1 MKLNLQIL
9 PEANHTKKI
18 IGILEIEVNLAKTTL
33 CKSSKAI
40 TTDAAQ
46 NLADGSSSASRIIE
60 IAEQA
65 IHVSKSMPACVW
77 LAEVHI
83 TRGTKVDCLICFIK
97 FFSFRTRASFPSFLI
112 FCFEN
117 LFKLSKLS
125 ADQREEDFIWFPMD
139 LCPVY
144 YEPNARTTPYRS
156 IKTSKRSW
164 KISYYL

>member
-65 IHVSKSMPACVW
+65 IHVSKSMPPCV
-77 LAEVHI
+77 
-83 TRGTKVDCLICFIK
+83 
-97 FFSFRTRASFPSFLI
+97 
-112 FCFEN
+112 
-117 LFKLSKLS
+117 
-125 ADQREEDFIWFPMD
+125 
-139 LCPVY
+139 
-144 YEPNARTTPYRS
+144 
-156 IKTSKRSW
+156 
-164 KISYYL
+164 